1 MMLPLCVAVLA
12 FSFVPALA
20 FTCQDDS
27 CLSTLKIIRKY
38 GYPAEAHNVTTA
50 DGYILT
56 MHRIPC
62 TNTTKPKK
70 VVFLQHCI
78 LCSSA
83 VFVINGPKKSLAFVL
98 ADKGYDVWMGNAR
111 GNIYSKRH
119 TALSTTDPRYWAF
132 SWHEMGVYDLPAEFN
147 YIFAVTGRPKLYYIG
162 HSMGTTMM
170 YVLLSVRP
178 EYNSRINLFISL
190 SPVAYM
196 SHIRS
201 TVFRILYGPLAH
213 ALMKMGFNDF
223 VPQNELI
230 TKLNRNLCQLHSSFG
245 AICSNVLFLIAGY
258 DSEQLNQTL
267 LPVIFGHLPAGTS
280 TASLVHYG
288 QSMQT
293 GDFRMFDYGP
303 EGNKRIYKTNIPPR
317 YDIEKITAPSAF
329 FTGANDLL
337 AVPTDVTKL
346 VNRMPNLV
354 MVYKVPFPAFNH
366 MDFLFASDVMNLLYE
381 KVLKILQQY

>member
-1 MMLPLCVAVLA
+1 
-12 FSFVPALA
+12 
-20 FTCQDDS
+20 
-27 CLSTLKIIRKY
+27 
-38 GYPAEAHNVTTA
+38 
-50 DGYILT
+50 

-62 TNTTKPKK
+62 SKFNNTKKPKK

-83 VFVINGPKKSLAFVL
+83 VFVINGPGKALAFVL
-98 ADKGYDVWMGNAR
+98 ADEGYDVWMGNSR
-111 GNIYSKRH
+111 GNIYSREH
-119 TALSTTDPRYWAF
+119 VALSTNDPRYWAF
-132 SWHEMGVYDLPAEFN
+132 SWHEMGVYDLPTEFD
-147 YIFAVTGRPKLYYIG
+147 YIHDVTGNPKLYYIG

-178 EYNSRINLFISL
+178 EYNYRINLFVSL

-201 TVFRILYGPLAH
+201 TVFRILYGPL
-213 ALMKMGFNDF
+213 G
-223 VPQNELI
+223 
-230 TKLNRNLCQLHSSFG
+230 
-245 AICSNVLFLIAGY
+245 
-258 DSEQLNQTL
+258 TL

-303 EGNKRIYKTNIPPR
+303 ADNKRIYREKLPPR

-337 AVPTDVTKL
+337 AVPTVSITSQ
-346 VNRMPNLV
+346 NL
-354 MVYKVPFPAFNH
+354 
-366 MDFLFASDVMNLLYE
+366 
-381 KVLKILQQY
+381 